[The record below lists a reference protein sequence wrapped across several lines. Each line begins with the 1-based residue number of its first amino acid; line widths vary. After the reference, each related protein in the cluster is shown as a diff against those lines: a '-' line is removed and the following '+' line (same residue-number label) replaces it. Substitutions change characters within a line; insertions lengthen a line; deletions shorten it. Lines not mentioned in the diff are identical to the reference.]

1 MKKVLITLLTLSGSL
16 AMNQTFA
23 QIVGTN
29 AYLQGD
35 FVELGINGNGGYI
48 ANAEAPAGYHDLAG
62 FSGFGLV
69 ADSDKDGWEIGSP
82 GYCGDYFEPG
92 SPEEGFA
99 IRVGGINYYNT
110 YYSSD
115 APGSFVSFSNP
126 PSGPT
131 TTWKGVIAAAGL
143 EVTQISAIPSG
154 GSSVLTTV
162 KLKNTTASTMFN
174 VYYSRNAD
182 PDNDLDA
189 SGTFLTD
196 NIIVQNHPADLWAM
210 ATATGTAEG
219 CYLAI
224 ASKQTN
230 SKASYGGFSTDGME
244 PNAAYNGMSPYS
256 ISGSTTGDIAIQ
268 MSFKISSIGA
278 GQTKVLNFTYGT
290 NQADMEDLV
299 AFTTDEVAR
308 RMEDEINGISAPIS
322 DFQLSPN
329 PSNGVVNCFAYGIGE
344 NSDITIHISDLTG
357 RIVYQSV
364 LDNQGGQSA
373 TSLTLPQELTNG
385 TYLATIRT
393 NGLPVTKPFV
403 LQR

>member
-1 MKKVLITLLTLSGSL
+1 MKKTLFTFLSIAVCMGI
-16 AMNQTFA
+16 NHTYA

-35 FVELGINGNGGYI
+35 YVELGINGNGGYI
-48 ANAEAPAGYHDLAG
+48 ANAEAPEGYHDLAG

-69 ADSDKDGWEIGSP
+69 ADSDRDGWEIGSP

-99 IRVGGINYYNT
+99 IRVGGVNYYNT
-110 YYSSD
+110 YYSAD
-115 APGSFVSFSNP
+115 VAGSFVSYSTP

-131 TTWKGVIAAAGL
+131 TTWKGTIEAAGL
-143 EVTQISAIPSG
+143 DVTQISAIPSG
-154 GSSVLTTV
+154 GTSVLTTV
-162 KLKNTTASTMFN
+162 RLKNTTASTMFN
-174 VYYSRNAD
+174 VYYTRNAD

-230 SKASYGGFSTDGME
+230 SKASYGGFSTEGME

-268 MSFKISSIGA
+268 MSFKIASIGA

-290 NQADMEDLV
+290 NQEDMEDLV
-299 AFTTDEVAR
+299 AFTTDEIAR
-308 RMEDEINGISAPIS
+308 KMEDEINGLAAIQA

-329 PSNGVVNCFAYGIGE
+329 PSHGTLNCFAYGVAE
-344 NSDITIHISDLTG
+344 QSDVTMQISDVTG
-357 RIVYQSV
+357 RIVFETT
-364 LDNQGGQSA
+364 LNNQGGQSITQVA
-373 TSLTLPQELTNG
+373 LPSELTNG
-385 TYLATIRT
+385 TYLATVRT
-393 NGLPVTKPFV
+393 NGMPVTKPFI